1 MSFLGSSLK
10 TIDYARDGTVCLLA
24 YANKNRF
31 QDFFSDVTIK
41 TDNNQNISANRM
53 VLSCYSAFFEKMFKS
68 KLKEQYESS
77 IVVKGVEGES
87 LKLLINYI
95 YTGQL
100 LINSD
105 NVASILSGADY
116 LQLNKVKEFCFE
128 FMENELTCDNYCFIL
143 KLADVYNNTSL
154 KQKVYKFFCNNLDE
168 ILENQSF
175 KNLFKN
181 DLLSCISMLKQP
193 VIKQSVLCKLIMDWV
208 KHDTET
214 RKHYLPDFLKLIVFK
229 EISIDYLQILI
240 CDKLIQENLNCS
252 TLMNFHLLQ
261 LLKCKNVLDNESR
274 ILSIGGTGTETSV
287 TEVYSCS
294 KKSLATYPDLPTPL
308 KSHCLVKLN
317 SYIYCMGGYYKNDS
331 FNDVRRLNLKTMSE
345 NWEEVAPM
353 NRKRRWFGAAMF
365 EDRIIV
371 GGGWSISKKH
381 LSSTEAYS
389 NTTNEWK
396 MIASL
401 KQKRTGTKFVVCDG
415 SLFALGGYDGKNYLS
430 SVERLDG
437 IDKEW
442 RKSAPMN
449 KARTRFTAVSYGGF
463 IYAIGGKTNDDKDS
477 DSSVEQYNPQ
487 TNTWTYLSNMNEARR
502 EHCACVFREKI
513 FVIGGCNE
521 LGQVNEIEC
530 YDSFLDKWFVVSEID
545 KEMCKHFLVAV

>member
-1 MSFLGSSLK
+1 MSFLSSSLK
-10 TIDYARDGTVCLLA
+10 TINYARNGTACLLA
-24 YANKNRF
+24 YANINRD
-31 QDFFSDVTIK
+31 QDFFNDVTIK

-77 IVVKGVEGES
+77 IVVKGVDGES

-105 NVASILSGADY
+105 NFVSILSGADY

-154 KQKVYKFFCNNLDE
+154 KQKVYEFFCNNLDE

-193 VIKQSVLCKLIMDWV
+193 VIKQSVVCKLIMDWV

-229 EISIDYLQILI
+229 EISIDYLQMLI
-240 CDKLIQENLNCS
+240 CDKLIQENLTCS
-252 TLMNFHLLQ
+252 SLMNFHLLQ
-261 LLKCKNVLDNESR
+261 LLKCKNVLDKESR
-274 ILSIGGTGTETSV
+274 IISIGGNGMETTV

-294 KKSLATYPDLPTPL
+294 KNSLASYPDLPTPL
-308 KSHCLVKLN
+308 KSHCSVKLN
-317 SYIYCMGGYYKNDS
+317 GYIYCMGGGYKNKT
-331 FNDVRRLNLKTMSE
+331 FNDVKRLNLKNMSK

-353 NRKRRWFGAAMF
+353 NTKRKWFGAAVF

-371 GGGWSISKKH
+371 GGGWYKTGKR
-381 LSSTEAYS
+381 LSSIEAYS
-389 NTTNEWK
+389 STTNEWK

-415 SLFALGGYDGKNYLS
+415 SLFALGGYDGENYLS

-442 RKSAPMN
+442 RESAPMN

-463 IYAIGGKTNDDKDS
+463 IYAIGGKTDDDEDS
-477 DSSVEQYNPQ
+477 DSSVEQYDPQ
-487 TNTWTYLSNMNEARR
+487 TNTWNRLNCLKVARHG
-502 EHCACVFREKI
+502 HCACVFREKI
-513 FVIGGCNE
+513 FVVGGYNE
-521 LGQVNEIEC
+521 LGHVNEIEC
-530 YDSFLDKWFVVSEID
+530 YDPVL
-545 KEMCKHFLVAV
+545 KEWIVANETKNKLYQHSLIAV